1 MMMQKRLTVAYLF
14 LGLAYLAVVMT
25 EGCGYAIHRKADL
38 PFTEIRVGK
47 IENLSLEPKLQDK
60 LHKALVRE
68 FAKNGI
74 TVTPSAGN
82 VLSGVV
88 RRFEM
93 ASLSE
98 KKDITVE
105 YRITIDAD
113 FTYGDNE
120 GHVREIKRVMS
131 PFIISFQG
139 AKDMAM
145 LLGSRDIA
153 EDRAAADIAM
163 EIVGAL
169 IYK

>member
-1 MMMQKRLTVAYLF
+1 MKMQKGMTKVYLF
-14 LGLAYLAVVMT
+14 LGLAYLAVLMT
-25 EGCGYAIHRKADL
+25 AGCGYSVYRKADL
-38 PFTEIRVGK
+38 PFTEIRIGK

-68 FAKNGI
+68 FEKNGI

-82 VLSGVV
+82 VLSGII

-98 KKDITVE
+98 TKDITVE
-105 YRITIDAD
+105 YRIIIDAD
-113 FTYGDNE
+113 FTYRGID
-120 GHVREIKRVMS
+120 GSVREIKKVMS
-131 PFIISFQG
+131 PIVSSQG
-139 AKDMAM
+139 AKDMAL

-153 EDRAAADIAM
+153 ENQAAKDIATQV
-163 EIVGAL
+163 VGAL

>member
-1 MMMQKRLTVAYLF
+1 MIMRKRLTMFSVF
-14 LGLAYLAVVMT
+14 TGLAYSAVLMT
-25 EGCGYAIHRKADL
+25 AGCGYSIHRKADL
-38 PFTEIRVGK
+38 PFTEIRIGK

-68 FAKNGI
+68 FTKNGI
-74 TVTPSAGN
+74 TVTPSVGN

-93 ASLSE
+93 TSLSE

-105 YRITIDAD
+105 YTIIIDAD
-113 FTYGDNE
+113 FTYRDND
-120 GHVREIKRVMS
+120 GKVREIKKLMS
-131 PFIISFQG
+131 PFMISSS
-139 AKDMAM
+139 ASRDMAL
-145 LLGSRDIA
+145 LLGSRDMA
-153 EDRAAADIAM
+153 EDKAMADIAM

>member
-1 MMMQKRLTVAYLF
+1 MIMRKRLTMISVL
-14 LGLAYLAVVMT
+14 LGSAYLAVAMT
-25 EGCGYAIHRKADL
+25 AGCGYSIHRKADL
-38 PFTEIRVGK
+38 PFTEIRIGK

-68 FAKNGI
+68 FTKNGI
-74 TVTPSAGN
+74 SVTPSVGN

-93 ASLSE
+93 SSLSE

-113 FTYGDNE
+113 FTYRDND
-120 GHVREIKRVMS
+120 GNVSQIKKVMS
-131 PFIISFQG
+131 PFIISSSG
-139 AKDMAM
+139 SRDMAL
-145 LLGSRDIA
+145 LLGSRDLA
-153 EDRAAADIAM
+153 EDKAAADIAM